1 MSYIKFVQFLLKL
14 CTVNEK
20 KIHIKINQNL
30 KSQTQKE
37 KTTQESG
44 VSKYFFP
51 EGLEKILLSKN
62 FGKNN

>member
-1 MSYIKFVQFLLKL
+1 MRFLLTL
-14 CTVNEK
+14 CTVKEK
-20 KIHIKINQNL
+20 KKKICIKINQNL

-44 VSKYFFP
+44 VTKYFFFP